1 MSKTDVEAF
10 HVRKPTTIVGPSH
23 AMRIYFGTVVF
34 AYGNGYN
41 RRSGRFTAPYDGIYY
56 FFTQITANHS
66 DNTSIWVNLVR
77 DTTHFAGK
85 VKIIQTRF
93 FPYNDFGSKEIRG
106 NLQALVYLKAGMEMY
121 VEVLGNSWTRQNVV
135 LNEHTH
141 FSGCL
146 LARM

>member
-1 MSKTDVEAF
+1 M
-10 HVRKPTTIVGPSH
+10 RKPTNIVGPGLH
-23 AMRIYFGTVVF
+23 QRIYFGTVVF

-56 FFTQITANHS
+56 FFTQITTNHS

-77 DTTHFAGK
+77 DTSRVTDYYRGK
-85 VKIIQTRF
+85 VKIIRTRM
-93 FPYNDFGSKEIRG
+93 FPYNDFGAKQIRG
-106 NLQALVYLKAGMEMY
+106 NLQALVYLKARMEMY
-121 VEVLGNSWTRQNVV
+121 VQVLGNSWTGQNVV